1 MFGEDLPGQS
11 SGGRRILADHRPG
24 PLLLHLLQGALV
36 GASEADSAPGLA
48 RLFQERQMTVG
59 TVQKEIRKGMSGADV
74 VEVLGSPNIV
84 TTDGEGREVWIYDKI
99 STDVTYSKDS
109 GGVGIVL
116 LVGASAGN
124 TVAGGLG
131 HGGYSRS
138 AGAES
143 KTQRTLTVVIKFDE
157 ERKVRDFS
165 YHSSRF

>member
-1 MFGEDLPGQS
+1 
-11 SGGRRILADHRPG
+11 
-24 PLLLHLLQGALV
+24 
-36 GASEADSAPGLA
+36 
-48 RLFQERQMTVG
+48 MTVG
-59 TVQKEIRKGMSGADV
+59 TVQKKIRKGMSGADV
-74 VEVLGSPNIV
+74 AEVLGSPNIV
-84 TTDGEGREVWIYDKI
+84 TTDGEGREVWVYDKI

-109 GGVGIVL
+109 GGVGMVL
-116 LVGASAGN
+116 LVGGLAGN

-157 ERKVRDFS
+157 EKKVRDFS

>member
-1 MFGEDLPGQS
+1 MRALTIS
-11 SGGRRILADHRPG
+11 RIL
-24 PLLLHLLQGALV
+24 PLITIVGLLAGCMSTRQHYQQTHGT
-36 GASEADSAPGLA
+36 
-48 RLFQERQMTVG
+48 QERQMTVG

-74 VEVLGSPNIV
+74 AEVLGSPNIV
-84 TTDGEGREVWIYDKI
+84 TTDGEGREVWVYDKI

-124 TVAGGLG
+124 TAAGGLG

-157 ERKVRDFS
+157 EKKVRDFS